1 MRRLPNI
8 TPNGK
13 IAPYLSK
20 DENNNTISQ
29 DSKGN
34 VTFHVERKYE
44 LITPLFGGGVE
55 AGKND
60 NITPISG
67 KVIRGHLRFW
77 WRATRGGQFN
87 GDLEAMKAREA
98 EIWGAASTLVCLGG
112 KGNFEGA
119 VQDEGRLVSRH
130 GPQQPRQRK

>member
-20 DENNNTISQ
+20 DENYNTISQ

-44 LITPLFGGGVE
+44 LITPLFGGGVK
-55 AGKND
+55 AGEND

-67 KVIRGHLRFW
+67 KAIRGHLRFW

-98 EIWGAASTLVCLGG
+98 EIWGAASTINKPSPSQVQIEVEINEDERG
-112 KGNFEGA
+112 K
-119 VQDEGRLVSRH
+119 DESPFSV
-130 GPQQPRQRK
+130 